1 MLSLR
6 KYKHKK
12 EFKKLIHYD
21 IFLSR
26 YKIYFGCAHDI
37 SLLISSKSLPL
48 KNLERKLLDIKN
60 LVLCE
65 YMWLGIRFSFRFFLR
80 ISSLQI
86 IRPAPPVVPQQWSD
100 LVTRVPCVTVGG
112 PRGRGWGEQII
123 SLHAWYPCPTL
134 PAPTTSPA
142 PERPVQGEE
151 QLQALENMTPIK
163 LWRPGSRSTA
173 SAQLSYAGRHTVN
186 PGKWT
191 QRSQDRH
198 WELYC
203 ICTR

>member
-1 MLSLR
+1 MFNLMFI
-6 KYKHKK
+6 
-12 EFKKLIHYD
+12 FKCVCE
-21 IFLSR
+21 
-26 YKIYFGCAHDI
+26 IYLGCARNI
-37 SLLISSKSLPL
+37 LQLISNEFLPL
-48 KNLERKLLDIKN
+48 KNFLERKLLDMKN

-65 YMWLGIRFSFRFFLR
+65 QMWLEIRFSFRFFLR
-80 ISSLQI
+80 MSSPLI

-123 SLHAWYPCPTL
+123 SPHAWYPCPTL
-134 PAPTTSPA
+134 PAPITGPA
-142 PERPVQGEE
+142 PERPVRGEE

-173 SAQLSYAGRHTVN
+173 SAQLSYTGRHTVN

-191 QRSQDRH
+191 LSA
-198 WELYC
+198 
-203 ICTR
+203 